1 MTKDNKD
8 VQTKPTIKWG
18 VLRKLLPYLWAQKAL
33 LIPALILVALSSF
46 LSLAGPMLSGEAI
59 KEIAKG
65 KGRINMDTVI
75 LFCSLMAIFYIIS
88 SILSYIN
95 SIIMIRLSKKISF
108 NMRKQV
114 FSHLI
119 TLPISYFD
127 KNQTGDIVSRLSYDI
142 DTINTSLSTDFL
154 AIITSAITIIG
165 SFIMMLIV
173 SPPLILVFA
182 ITLPISIWFIKYRS
196 QKVRPLFRRRSAKL
210 GELNGYAEEMLSG
223 QKTIKAYNR
232 EETII
237 KRFDSRNDEAVNTF
251 YEAEYQGSVI
261 GPGVN
266 FISNLSM
273 ALVSMFGTILLIF
286 EGITIDGISKFI
298 QYSRRFSGP
307 VGEFANIIA
316 DLQSATS
323 AAERIFRVLD
333 EAPEKP
339 DAANA
344 FAVSDVRGGVTFK
357 DIEFGYEEGKTVIS
371 NFSLDVEPSSTV
383 AIVGPTGAGKTT
395 IANLLMRFYDPQSGD
410 ILLDGKSIY
419 EITRDSLRRS
429 FTMVLQDT
437 WLFEGTIRDNIAFGN
452 ENVTDEDIINA
463 AKTAGIH
470 DYVMSLKD
478 GYNTVLSD
486 DGVNISKGQ
495 KQLLNISRALLSDA
509 PILILDEATSNV
521 DSRTEQMIQKAML
534 SLMVGRTSF
543 VIAHRLSTIKN
554 ADVILVIRNGQI
566 AESGKHDELLSKNGV
581 YASLYNS
588 QFQN

>member
-1 MTKDNKD
+1 M
-8 VQTKPTIKWG
+8 
-18 VLRKLLPYLWAQKAL
+18 
-33 LIPALILVALSSF
+33 ILVAVSSG

-59 KEIAKG
+59 KEIANG

-75 LFCSLMAIFYIIS
+75 MFCSLMAIFYILS

-95 SIIMIRLSKKISF
+95 SIIMIRLSKRISF

-114 FSHLI
+114 FSHLLS
-119 TLPISYFD
+119 LPISYFD

-165 SFIMMLIV
+165 SFVMMIVV

-237 KRFDSRNDEAVNTF
+237 KRFDNRNDEAVTTF

-286 EGITIDGISKFI
+286 GGITIDGISKFI

-333 EAPEKP
+333 EAPEKIDAP
-339 DAANA
+339 DSVT
-344 FAVSDVRGGVTFK
+344 VSETKGGVTFK

-371 NFSLDVEPSSTV
+371 NFSLDVKPGSTV

-395 IANLLMRFYDPQSGD
+395 IANLLMRFYDPKSGD

-452 ENVTDEDIINA
+452 ENVTDDDIVRA
-463 AKTAGIH
+463 ARTAGIH

-554 ADVILVIRNGQI
+554 ADIILVIRNGQI
-566 AESGKHDELLSKNGV
+566 AESGKHDELLEKNGV

>member
-1 MTKDNKD
+1 MTANSNNS
-8 VQTKPTIKWG
+8 QTKPTIKWG
-18 VLRKLLPYLWAQKAL
+18 VLRKLFPYLWSQKGLFIASM
-33 LIPALILVALSSF
+33 ILVTISSG
-46 LSLAGPMLSGEAI
+46 LSLAGPMLSGRAI
-59 KEIAKG
+59 KAIEGGRG
-65 KGRINMDTVI
+65 KVDLDTVI
-75 LFCSLMAIFYIIS
+75 FFCALMVIFYIVS
-88 SILSYIN
+88 SILTYVN
-95 SIIMIRLSKKISF
+95 SIIMLRLSKRISF

-114 FSHLI
+114 FSHLL

-142 DTINTSLSTDFL
+142 DTINTSLSTDL
-154 AIITSAITIIG
+154 LHIITSAITIIG
-165 SFIMMLIV
+165 SFTMMLII

-182 ITLPISIWFIKYRS
+182 VTLPISIWFIKYRS

-223 QKTIKAYNR
+223 QKSIKAYNR
-232 EETII
+232 EEVII
-237 KRFDSRNDEAVNTF
+237 GRFNDRNDEAVTTF

-273 ALVSMFGTILLIF
+273 SLVSMFGTMLFISG
-286 EGITIDGISKFI
+286 GITLSGISEFI

-307 VGEFANIIA
+307 VGEIANIIA
-316 DLQSATS
+316 DLQSASS

-333 EAPEKP
+333 EAPEKT
-339 DAANA
+339 DIENA
-344 FAVSDVRGGVTFK
+344 VTVTDVKGGVSFK
-357 DIEFGYEEGKTVIS
+357 DVTFGYEEDKTIIS
-371 NFSLDVEPSSTV
+371 DFSLDVKPGSTV

-395 IANLLMRFYDPQSGD
+395 IANLLMRFYDPQAGD

-452 ENVTDEDIINA
+452 ESVTDEDIIRA

-470 DYVMSLKD
+470 DYVTSLKD
-478 GYNTVLSD
+478 GYDTVLSD

-566 AESGKHDELLSKNGV
+566 AESGNHDELLAKNGV

-588 QFQN
+588 QFEC

>member
-1 MTKDNKD
+1 MTTNNTN

-33 LIPALILVALSSF
+33 LIPSMILVAISSG
-46 LSLAGPMLSGEAI
+46 LTLAGPMLSGEAI
-59 KEIAKG
+59 KEIELGKG
-65 KGRINMDTVI
+65 KINIDTVI
-75 LFCSLMAIFYIIS
+75 FFCALMAIFYIVS
-88 SILSYIN
+88 SLLSYIN
-95 SIIMIRLSKKISF
+95 SIIMIRISKKISF

-114 FSHLI
+114 FSHLLS
-119 TLPISYFD
+119 LPVSYFD

-165 SFIMMLIV
+165 SFIMMIIV

-182 ITLPISIWFIKYRS
+182 ITLPLSIWFIKYRS

-286 EGITIDGISKFI
+286 DGISISGISKFI

-333 EAPEKP
+333 EAPEKTDAP
-339 DAANA
+339 DAVTVA
-344 FAVSDVRGGVTFK
+344 DVKGCVTFK
-357 DIEFGYEEGKTVIS
+357 DIKFGYEENKTVIS
-371 NFSLDVEPSSTV
+371 DFSLNVKPGSTV

-410 ILLDGKSIY
+410 ILLDDKSIY
-419 EITRDSLRRS
+419 DITRDSLRRS

-452 ENVTDEDIINA
+452 ENVTDDDVIRA

-478 GYNTVLSD
+478 GYDTVLSD

-566 AESGKHDELLSKNGV
+566 AESGKHDELLAKNGV

>member
-1 MTKDNKD
+1 M
-8 VQTKPTIKWG
+8 
-18 VLRKLLPYLWAQKAL
+18 
-33 LIPALILVALSSF
+33 ILVAISSG
-46 LSLAGPMLSGEAI
+46 LTLAGPMLSGEAI
-59 KEIAKG
+59 KEIELGKG
-65 KGRINMDTVI
+65 KINIDTVI
-75 LFCSLMAIFYIIS
+75 FFCALMAIFYIVS
-88 SILSYIN
+88 SLLSYIN
-95 SIIMIRLSKKISF
+95 SIIMIRISKKISF

-114 FSHLI
+114 FSHLLS
-119 TLPISYFD
+119 LPVSYFD

-165 SFIMMLIV
+165 SFIMMIIV

-182 ITLPISIWFIKYRS
+182 ITLPLSIWFIKYRS

-286 EGITIDGISKFI
+286 DGISISGISKFI

-333 EAPEKP
+333 EAPEKTDAP
-339 DAANA
+339 DAVTVA
-344 FAVSDVRGGVTFK
+344 DVKGCVTFK
-357 DIEFGYEEGKTVIS
+357 DIKFGYEENKTVIS
-371 NFSLDVEPSSTV
+371 DFSLNVKPGSTV

-410 ILLDGKSIY
+410 ILLDDKSIY
-419 EITRDSLRRS
+419 DITRDSLRRS

-452 ENVTDEDIINA
+452 ENVTDDDVIRA

-478 GYNTVLSD
+478 GYDTVLSD

-566 AESGKHDELLSKNGV
+566 AESGKHDELLAKNGV

>member
-1 MTKDNKD
+1 MTANNTN

-18 VLRKLLPYLWAQKAL
+18 VLRKLLPYLWEQKAL
-33 LIPALILVALSSF
+33 LIPSMILVAVSSG

-59 KEIAKG
+59 KEIANG

-75 LFCSLMAIFYIIS
+75 MFCSLMAIFYILS

-95 SIIMIRLSKKISF
+95 SIIMIRLSKRISF

-114 FSHLI
+114 FSHLLS
-119 TLPISYFD
+119 LPISYFD

-165 SFIMMLIV
+165 SFVMMIVV

-232 EETII
+232 EEIII
-237 KRFDSRNDEAVNTF
+237 KRFDNRNDEAVTTF

-286 EGITIDGISKFI
+286 GGITIDGISKFI

-333 EAPEKP
+333 EAPEKIDAP
-339 DAANA
+339 DSVT
-344 FAVSDVRGGVTFK
+344 VSETKGGVAFK
-357 DIEFGYEEGKTVIS
+357 NIEFGYEQGKTVIS
-371 NFSLDVEPSSTV
+371 NFSLDVKPGSTV

-452 ENVTDEDIINA
+452 ENVTDDDIVRA

-554 ADVILVIRNGQI
+554 ADIILVIRNGQI
-566 AESGKHDELLSKNGV
+566 AESGKHDELLKKNGV

>member
-1 MTKDNKD
+1 MTANNTN

-18 VLRKLLPYLWAQKAL
+18 VLRKLLPYLWEQKAL
-33 LIPALILVALSSF
+33 LIPSMILVAVSSG

-59 KEIAKG
+59 KEIANG

-75 LFCSLMAIFYIIS
+75 MFCSLMAIFYILS

-95 SIIMIRLSKKISF
+95 SIIMIRLSKRISF

-114 FSHLI
+114 FSHLLS
-119 TLPISYFD
+119 LPISYFD

-165 SFIMMLIV
+165 SFVMMIVV

-237 KRFDSRNDEAVNTF
+237 KRFDNRNDEAVTTF

-286 EGITIDGISKFI
+286 GGITIDGISKFI

-333 EAPEKP
+333 EAPEKIDAP
-339 DAANA
+339 DSVT
-344 FAVSDVRGGVTFK
+344 VSETKGGVTFK

-371 NFSLDVEPSSTV
+371 NFSLDVKPGSTV

-395 IANLLMRFYDPQSGD
+395 IANLLMRFYDPKSGD

-452 ENVTDEDIINA
+452 ENVTDDDIVRA
-463 AKTAGIH
+463 ARTAGIH

-554 ADVILVIRNGQI
+554 ADIILVIRNGQI
-566 AESGKHDELLSKNGV
+566 AESGKHDELLEKNGV

>member
-1 MTKDNKD
+1 M
-8 VQTKPTIKWG
+8 
-18 VLRKLLPYLWAQKAL
+18 
-33 LIPALILVALSSF
+33 ILVAVSSA

-59 KEIAKG
+59 KEIAHG
-65 KGRINMDTVI
+65 KGRIDMDTVI

-95 SIIMIRLSKKISF
+95 SIIMIRLSKRISF

-114 FSHLI
+114 FSHLLS
-119 TLPISYFD
+119 LPISYFD

-165 SFIMMLIV
+165 SFVMMIVV

-237 KRFDSRNDEAVNTF
+237 KRFDSRNDEAVTTF

-286 EGITIDGISKFI
+286 GGITIDGISKFI

-333 EAPEKP
+333 EAPEKIDAP
-339 DAANA
+339 DSVT
-344 FAVSDVRGGVTFK
+344 VSETKGGITFK

-371 NFSLDVEPSSTV
+371 NFSLDVKPGSTV

-452 ENVTDEDIINA
+452 ENVTDDDIVRA

-554 ADVILVIRNGQI
+554 ADIILVIRNGQI
-566 AESGKHDELLSKNGV
+566 AESGKHDELLEKNGV

>member
-1 MTKDNKD
+1 VTANNTN

-18 VLRKLLPYLWAQKAL
+18 VLRKLLPYLWEQKAL
-33 LIPALILVALSSF
+33 LIPSMILVAVSSA

-59 KEIAKG
+59 KEIAHG
-65 KGRINMDTVI
+65 KGRIDMDTVI

-95 SIIMIRLSKKISF
+95 SIIMIRLSKRISF

-114 FSHLI
+114 FSHLLS
-119 TLPISYFD
+119 LPISYFD

-165 SFIMMLIV
+165 SFVMMIVV

-237 KRFDSRNDEAVNTF
+237 KRFDSRNDEAVTTF

-286 EGITIDGISKFI
+286 GGITIDGISKFI

-333 EAPEKP
+333 EAPEKIDAP
-339 DAANA
+339 DSVT
-344 FAVSDVRGGVTFK
+344 VSETKGGITFK

-371 NFSLDVEPSSTV
+371 NFSLDVKPGSTV

-452 ENVTDEDIINA
+452 ENVTDDDIVRA

-554 ADVILVIRNGQI
+554 ADIILVIRNGQI
-566 AESGKHDELLSKNGV
+566 AESGKHDELLEKNGV